1 MMKVIDDEKHE
12 LHPMSLMAVV
22 LSIASLALVTAT
34 LFLNKNEPTF
44 HIFLAI
50 DTFICLIFLCQLLFD
65 LSRSSSKSAYLK
77 QHWPDFIASIP
88 AIEPLRFMRILQV
101 LRVFRLLR
109 SSKQI
114 YFQML
119 NNRRE
124 TTLASIFLLLTVLIT
139 IGATSILF
147 VEGQVENANIHTA
160 GDALWWVFVTISTVG
175 YGDYYPVTTLGR
187 IIAIGII
194 ICGVGLFGMVAG
206 LISSVISDPQHEKA
220 QQEKE
225 HRKEWR
231 EMLANQQV
239 LLARLERLEAKLDQ
253 QSQTE
258 NKNQQKQKSPTKQS

>member
-1 MMKVIDDEKHE
+1 
-12 LHPMSLMAVV
+12 
-22 LSIASLALVTAT
+22 
-34 LFLNKNEPTF
+34 
-44 HIFLAI
+44 
-50 DTFICLIFLCQLLFD
+50 
-65 LSRSSSKSAYLK
+65 
-77 QHWPDFIASIP
+77 
-88 AIEPLRFMRILQV
+88 
-101 LRVFRLLR
+101 
-109 SSKQI
+109 
-114 YFQML
+114 ML

-258 NKNQQKQKSPTKQS
+258 NKNQQRQKSPTKQS